1 MEIKICMGSACHLKG
16 SSKIVRKLQE
26 LVKEK
31 ELDADIQL
39 KGSFCMGPCS
49 KGVVVEVDGKMFY
62 HLSEENVTKF
72 FEEEIMKRSDIDGS
86 N

>member
-1 MEIKICMGSACHLKG
+1 MEIKVCMGSACHLKG

-31 ELDADIQL
+31 GLDVDIQL

-62 HLSEENVTKF
+62 HLSEDNVEKF
-72 FEEEIMKRSDIDGS
+72 FEEEIEKRSDDNGS

>member
-1 MEIKICMGSACHLKG
+1 MEIKVCMGSACHLKG

-26 LVKEK
+26 LVKENGL
-31 ELDADIQL
+31 EATIQL

-62 HLSEENVTKF
+62 HLSEDNVVKF
-72 FEEEIMKRSDIDGS
+72 FEEELMKRSDNNGG